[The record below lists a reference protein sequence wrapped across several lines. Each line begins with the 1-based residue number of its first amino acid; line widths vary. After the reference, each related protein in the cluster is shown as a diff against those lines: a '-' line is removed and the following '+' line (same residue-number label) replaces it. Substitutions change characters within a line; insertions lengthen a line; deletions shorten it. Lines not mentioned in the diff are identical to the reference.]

1 MDVRIA
7 PRTGARTK
15 HPFTL
20 RMGLGVA
27 VALLLTVSC
36 GDSGSP
42 TEPSSEIAGRWTGT
56 YSGVSYDCEATAT
69 ATFTENRGSVTGQ
82 ISVNIP
88 CGNLFS
94 FQGTFQGNTLGGQLT
109 DFDGNRCTAQGIV
122 SNGALEIHIDDA
134 FFGSSRMN
142 LHR

>member
-1 MDVRIA
+1 MDVLFGR
-7 PRTGARTK
+7 RTEVPMKRRL
-15 HPFTL
+15 TL
-20 RMGLGVA
+20 LIGFVVA

-56 YSGVSYDCEATAT
+56 FSGVSYDCEAAAN
-69 ATFTENRGSVTGQ
+69 ATFSETRGSVTGQ

-109 DFDGNRCTAQGIV
+109 DFDGNRYPAQGIV
-122 SNGALEIHIDDA
+122 SNGTLEIHIDDA

-142 LHR
+142 FHR